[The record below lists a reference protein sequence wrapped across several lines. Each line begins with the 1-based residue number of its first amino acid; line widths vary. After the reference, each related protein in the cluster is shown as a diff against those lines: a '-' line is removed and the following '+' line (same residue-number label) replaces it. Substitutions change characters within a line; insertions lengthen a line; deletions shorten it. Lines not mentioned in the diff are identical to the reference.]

1 MTTMTQATYGVR
13 GLSCWRCMISAVEA
27 VRALPGVHTVGMDL
41 EPHGES
47 LLTLAPAGAVTSA
60 QVQATLD
67 RSGFELTRRRRR
79 PRPSRLRHALTT
91 VPVDDGREILTEA

>member
-67 RSGFELTRRRRR
+67 RSGFEVTRRRRR
-79 PRPSRLRHALTT
+79 PRPSRSDMPSPQPLWTT
-91 VPVDDGREILTEA
+91 AGKS

>member
-13 GLSCWRCMISAVEA
+13 GLSCWRCMISAVDA

-79 PRPSRLRHALTT
+79 PRPSRHAPTT
-91 VPVDDGREILTEA
+91 DPVDDGREILTEA

>member
-1 MTTMTQATYGVR
+1 MVYKQIHGE
-13 GLSCWRCMISAVEA
+13 EA
-27 VRALPGVHTVGMDL
+27 VKFAKTNPLHPAVSQDLGMDL

-91 VPVDDGREILTEA
+91 APVDDGREILTEA